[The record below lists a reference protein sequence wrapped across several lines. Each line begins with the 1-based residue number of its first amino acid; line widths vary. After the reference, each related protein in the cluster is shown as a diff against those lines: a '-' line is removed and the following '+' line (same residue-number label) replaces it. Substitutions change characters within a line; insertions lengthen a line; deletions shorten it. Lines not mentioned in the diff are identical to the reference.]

1 MSATQNISQSLEPQV
16 ESDGINVTKVE
27 RIVENKVNRLVPRI
41 SERVE
46 QQVNTFDPNQ
56 MLASIFRNGLD
67 GLVRFQQNLQSIMQ
81 PLQRTFDFIFQS
93 RDILLKLINQLS
105 TASKNLGSTKSPGMG
120 LK

>member
-1 MSATQNISQSLEPQV
+1 MSAAQNISQSLEPQV

-56 MLASIFRNGLD
+56 MLASIFRNGP
-67 GLVRFQQNLQSIMQ
+67 GWTCKIPAEFAEHNA
-81 PLQRTFDFIFQS
+81 
-93 RDILLKLINQLS
+93 
-105 TASKNLGSTKSPGMG
+105 ASAKNI
-120 LK
+120 